1 MKLIFSPEADEDAEA
16 IDTWWRGNRQD
27 APGLFAE
34 ELSSVCG
41 EILRK
46 PLILKPYRERRGM
59 VIRRWLLEQTQQHVY
74 YVADL
79 EMKVLQFCEFGVLA
93 AAEGQ
98 GSNA

>member
-79 EMKVLQFCEFGVLA
+79 ENESVTVLRIWGARRGRGPRF
-93 AAEGQ
+93 
-98 GSNA
+98 